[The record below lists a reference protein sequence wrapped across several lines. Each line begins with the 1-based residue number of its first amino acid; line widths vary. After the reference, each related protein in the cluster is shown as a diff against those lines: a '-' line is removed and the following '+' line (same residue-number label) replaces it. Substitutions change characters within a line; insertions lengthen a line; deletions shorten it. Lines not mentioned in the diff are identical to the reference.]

1 MKSFTDVPFL
11 LLSIMNFLK
20 TTSVSATGSDIHVQ
34 KNPQNHVHLLARQ
47 DDPSLIGPP
56 IPLNDSS
63 SYPSFP
69 STDTIPDSTST
80 SSSISFSVLG
90 EALIQDLNCKDCS
103 AQGDISLQ
111 GTSGTSSDEDS
122 SGWSLTAAANGVS
135 AHVEIEASLRPDT
148 EVGFQVTLKEIEL
161 ESFEIAGVVVVT
173 PKIVVE
179 LIVSGGVTVDIDVE
193 PGFDVVVSEGD
204 LLSSLIFEVKAKQR
218 ADIFYYFQIPDGA
231 SIFITSSDGTDLSA
245 SIVGL

>member
-1 MKSFTDVPFL
+1 MKSFTANSFL
-11 LLSIMNFLK
+11 LLSIATLFM
-20 TTSVSATGSDIHVQ
+20 TISVSATGSDIHLP
-34 KNPQNHVHLLARQ
+34 KNPQDHVHLLARQ
-47 DDPSLIGPP
+47 DDTSSIGPP

-63 SYPSFP
+63 SYPSFS

-80 SSSISFSVLG
+80 SSSISFSILG
-90 EALIQDLNCKDCS
+90 EALIQDINCKNCS

-111 GTSGTSSDEDS
+111 ATSGTSSDEDS

-148 EVGFQVTLKEIEL
+148 ELGFQVTLKEIEL

-179 LIVSGGVTVDIDVE
+179 LAVSGGVNVDIDVE
-193 PGFDVVVSEGD
+193 LGFDAIVSEAYP
-204 LLSSLIFEVKAKQR
+204 LSSPVFDVKSEQR
-218 ADIFYYFQIPDGA
+218 ADTLRLKIPDGA
-231 SIFITSSDGTDLSA
+231 SIVITSPDGTNLSA
-245 SIVGL
+245 SVVGL